1 MAGSRE
7 LRIPADASPDEA
19 AAITAAVE
27 QWLAAEARAAG
38 SGSTPA
44 DAWNGR
50 RFAFAGRLE
59 KLTGEPVR
67 VPDWAPTDPWT
78 AAGRLGRTE

>member
-38 SGSTPA
+38 NGSTP
-44 DAWNGR
+44 DGSWDGR

-59 KLTGEPVR
+59 KLTDEPVR
-67 VPDWAPTDPWT
+67 VPEGAPTDPWT
-78 AAGRLGRTE
+78 AAGRLERY

>member
-7 LRIPADASPDEA
+7 LRIPADATLDEA
-19 AAITAAVE
+19 AAITTAVE

-38 SGSTPA
+38 NGSTSA
-44 DAWNGR
+44 GSWNGR

-59 KLTGEPVR
+59 KLTGEPIR
-67 VPDWAPTDPWT
+67 VPDGTPTDPWT
-78 AAGRLGRTE
+78 AAGRLER